1 MANAAAVATEL
12 LLPVGTGSLSS
23 TDVSRFSGV
32 GGFALR
38 ATSAVG
44 SASLP
49 SGSGSVVGDS
59 VANDVGEAS
68 SDDGSS
74 SDDVAAPMA
83 KAFKMDNGNDAEKKV
98 KATSE
103 AATDDDLCDQAEEHL
118 DFFKSIIDFGDDK
131 EMWSDQE
138 NEMTEL
144 MKLINKAVPVAR
156 KKSLVH
162 MAKKL
167 GDFSTKLKGAITVW
181 QKAKQYKG
189 KKGNDASSSA
199 LHMAVGLAK
208 DKYPM
213 VIR

>member
-1 MANAAAVATEL
+1 M
-12 LLPVGTGSLSS
+12 
-23 TDVSRFSGV
+23 
-32 GGFALR
+32 
-38 ATSAVG
+38 
-44 SASLP
+44 
-49 SGSGSVVGDS
+49 VGDS

-74 SDDVAAPMA
+74 SDDVAVLMA

-118 DFFKSIIDFGDDK
+118 DLFKSIIDFGDDK

-213 VIR
+213 VMC